1 MCSYLSDTYIGGIII
16 ILLLLYCY
24 YYNIMSI
31 YLFIYRI
38 SNISKV
44 FKDKE
49 TTVKAIDGE

>member
-16 ILLLLYCY
+16 ILLLLYC